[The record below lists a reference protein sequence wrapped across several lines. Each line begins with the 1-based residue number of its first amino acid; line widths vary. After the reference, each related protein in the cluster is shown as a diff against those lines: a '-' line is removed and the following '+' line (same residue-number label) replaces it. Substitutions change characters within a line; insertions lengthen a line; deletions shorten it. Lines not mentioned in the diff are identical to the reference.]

1 MLRTNGQ
8 FNAGTEGFHMSPFP
22 LWAGDKKLIYLMTGP
37 RLYENPGA
45 CFTKHM

>member
-8 FNAGTEGFHMSPFP
+8 FNAG
-22 LWAGDKKLIYLMTGP
+22 DKKIIYLMTGP

-45 CFTKHM
+45 CFTKHV